1 MSKKILLIDGNS
13 MANRAFYATMGRM
26 MKTPTGISTN
36 AVYGFFQIMFKTIEE
51 ENPDKIIVAFD
62 ISSSEKRTKI
72 FSEYKAGRHKTPEDL
87 TMQFPIIKELLRMM
101 NIPIVQKDGI
111 EADDILGA
119 IAKKEGKK
127 GNKIII
133 LTGDRDY
140 FQLVDMNVNIRYP
153 KTIMGKTEYIIY
165 DNYKVNEEYGL
176 TPEKLIE
183 VKALMGDASDNIPG
197 VKGIGEKTALK
208 LIIQFENL
216 EKIYEYIENSDGK
229 EIAKATLN
237 KLIQDKEMAYIS
249 RDLGRID
256 IEYDYEKNLGINIDS
271 IKYTDWRTEE
281 AYSYFKK
288 ISFNKFLDKFKDV
301 EIKKAEDTNKI
312 EENENYSIED
322 ILKTDIK
329 SKKKEDAILSS
340 RNENKKEKEIL
351 EDKIK
356 KIREDIILDLEIYS
370 YNETKKEE
378 ILEKL
383 KQCIKNI
390 DKYENKIYVYNNSRE
405 KLGIKD
411 YDEKENSNED
421 IVDKYIKKYILKEDF
436 LENIIQEEYKNRV
449 TKELSENISIMFV
462 EDKEENKDNNK
473 GYIFTLNIDDNIL
486 RKIFEDDKI
495 EKISHGI
502 KEGIVEIL
510 EKGSDFKNLVF
521 DTKIASYILNSEI
534 RTIWIK
540 TNIFKRSR
548 RKL

>member
-51 ENPDKIIVAFD
+51 EKPDKIIVAFD

-72 FSEYKAGRHKTPEDL
+72 FSEYKAGRHKAPEDL
-87 TMQFPIIKELLRMM
+87 TMQFPIIKELLKTM

-140 FQLVDMNVNIRYP
+140 FQLVDINVNIRYP

-165 DNYKVNEEYGL
+165 DNYKINEEYGL
-176 TPEKLIE
+176 IPEKLIE
-183 VKALMGDASDNIPG
+183 VKSLMGDASDNIPG

-208 LIIQFENL
+208 LIIQFGSL

-237 KLIQDKEMAYIS
+237 KLIQDKEMAYVS

-256 IEYDYEKNLGINIDS
+256 IEYDYEKDLGINIDS
-271 IKYTDWRTEE
+271 IRYTDWRTEE
-281 AYSYFKK
+281 VYSYFKK

-301 EIKKAEDTNKI
+301 EIKKAENTNKI

-322 ILKTDIK
+322 ILNTDIN
-329 SKKKEDAILSS
+329 SKKKEEAIRNS
-340 RNENKKEKEIL
+340 RNDYKKEKESL
-351 EDKIK
+351 ENKVREIK
-356 KIREDIILDLEIYS
+356 EDIKLDLEIYS

-390 DKYENKIYVYNNSRE
+390 GKYGNRIYVYNNSKE
-405 KLGIKD
+405 KIGIKD
-411 YDEKENSNED
+411 YDNRENSNED

-449 TKELSENISIMFV
+449 TKEISENITIMFV
-462 EDKEENKDNNK
+462 DKNNSK
-473 GYIFTLNIDDNIL
+473 GYIYTLSIDDGII
-486 RKIFEDDKI
+486 KDIFENEKI
-495 EKISHGI
+495 EKVSHGI

-510 EKGSDFKNLVF
+510 EKENDFKNLIF

-540 TNIFKRSR
+540 TNIFKRNR
-548 RKL
+548 RRL

>member
-51 ENPDKIIVAFD
+51 EKPDKIIVAFD

-72 FSEYKAGRHKTPEDL
+72 FSEYKAGRHKAPEDL
-87 TMQFPIIKELLRMM
+87 TMQFPIIKELLKTM

-140 FQLVDMNVNIRYP
+140 FQLVDINVNIRYP

-165 DNYKVNEEYGL
+165 DNYKINEEYGL

-208 LIIQFENL
+208 LIIQFGSL
-216 EKIYEYIENSDGK
+216 EKIYEYIEKSDGK

-237 KLIQDKEMAYIS
+237 KLIQDKEMAYVS

-256 IEYDYEKNLGINIDS
+256 IEYDYEKDLGINIDS

-281 AYSYFKK
+281 AFSYLKK
-288 ISFNKFLDKFKDV
+288 LSFNKFLDKFKDV

-322 ILKTDIK
+322 ILNTDIN
-329 SKKKEDAILSS
+329 SKKKEEAIRNS
-340 RNENKKEKEIL
+340 RNDYKKEKESL
-351 EDKIK
+351 ENKVRKIK
-356 KIREDIILDLEIYS
+356 EDIKLDLEIYS

-390 DKYENKIYVYNNSRE
+390 DKYGNRIYVYNNSRE

-411 YDEKENSNED
+411 YDNRENSNED

-449 TKELSENISIMFV
+449 TKEISENITIMFV
-462 EDKEENKDNNK
+462 DKNDKK
-473 GYIFTLNIDDNIL
+473 GYIYTLNIDDKTIQDIL
-486 RKIFEDDKI
+486 KNEEI
-495 EKISHGI
+495 EKVSHGI

-510 EKGSDFKNLVF
+510 EKGNDFKNLIF

-540 TNIFKRSR
+540 TNIFKRNR
-548 RKL
+548 RRL

>member
-51 ENPDKIIVAFD
+51 EKPDKIIVAFD

-72 FSEYKAGRHKTPEDL
+72 FNEYKAGRHKAPEDL
-87 TMQFPIIKELLRMM
+87 TMQFPIIKELLKTM

-140 FQLVDMNVNIRYP
+140 FQLVDINVNIRYP

-165 DNYKVNEEYGL
+165 DNYKINEEYGL

-208 LIIQFENL
+208 LIIQFGSL

-237 KLIQDKEMAYIS
+237 KLIKDKEMAYVS

-256 IEYDYEKNLGINIDS
+256 IEYDYEKDLGINIDS

-281 AYSYFKK
+281 AFSYLKRL
-288 ISFNKFLDKFKDV
+288 SFNKFLDKFKDI

-322 ILKTDIK
+322 ILNTDIN
-329 SKKKEDAILSS
+329 SKKKEEAIRNS
-340 RNENKKEKEIL
+340 RNDYKKEKESL
-351 EDKIK
+351 ENKVREIK
-356 KIREDIILDLEIYS
+356 ENIKLNLEIYS

-383 KQCIKNI
+383 KQCIKDI
-390 DKYENKIYVYNNSRE
+390 DKYGNRIYVYNNSRE
-405 KLGIKD
+405 KIGIKD
-411 YDEKENSNED
+411 YDNRENINED

-449 TKELSENISIMFV
+449 TKEISENITIMFV
-462 EDKEENKDNNK
+462 DKNNKK
-473 GYIFTLNIDDNIL
+473 GYIYTLNIDD
-486 RKIFEDDKI
+486 KIIQDIFKNEKI
-495 EKISHGI
+495 EKVSHGI

-510 EKGSDFKNLVF
+510 EKGKDFKNLIF

-540 TNIFKRSR
+540 TNIFKRNR
-548 RKL
+548 RRL

>member
-13 MANRAFYATMGRM
+13 MANRAFYATMGKM

-51 ENPDKIIVAFD
+51 EKPDKIIVAFD

-165 DNYKVNEEYGL
+165 DNYKINEEYGL

-237 KLIQDKEMAYIS
+237 KLIQDKEMAYVS

-256 IEYDYEKNLGINIDS
+256 IEYDYEKDLGINIDS
-271 IKYTDWRTEE
+271 IRYTDWRTEE

-288 ISFNKFLDKFKDV
+288 ISFNKFLDKFKDI

-322 ILKTDIK
+322 ILKTDVK
-329 SKKKEDAILSS
+329 SKKKEEVIRNS
-340 RNENKKEKEIL
+340 RNDYKKEKELL
-351 EDKIK
+351 ENKVK
-356 KIREDIILDLEIYS
+356 KIREDIKLDLEIYS

-390 DKYENKIYVYNNSRE
+390 GKYGNRIYVYNNSRE
-405 KLGIKD
+405 KIGIKD
-411 YDEKENSNED
+411 YDNRENINED

-449 TKELSENISIMFV
+449 TKEISENITIMFV
-462 EDKEENKDNNK
+462 DKNDKK
-473 GYIFTLNIDDNIL
+473 GYIYTLNIDD
-486 RKIFEDDKI
+486 KIIQDIFKNEEI
-495 EKISHGI
+495 EKVSHGI

-510 EKGSDFKNLVF
+510 EKGKDFKNLIF

-540 TNIFKRSR
+540 TNIFKRNR
-548 RKL
+548 RRL

>member
-51 ENPDKIIVAFD
+51 EKPDKIIVAFD

-72 FSEYKAGRHKTPEDL
+72 FNEYKAGRHKAPEDL
-87 TMQFPIIKELLRMM
+87 TIQFPIIKELLKTM

-140 FQLVDMNVNIRYP
+140 FQLVDINVNIRYP

-165 DNYKVNEEYGL
+165 DNYKINEEYGL

-208 LIIQFENL
+208 LIIQFGSL

-229 EIAKATLN
+229 EITKATLN
-237 KLIQDKEMAYIS
+237 KIIQDKEMAYIS

-256 IEYDYEKNLGINIDS
+256 IEYDYEKDLGINIDS

-281 AYSYFKK
+281 AFSYLKK
-288 ISFNKFLDKFKDV
+288 LSFNKFLDKFKDI

-322 ILKTDIK
+322 ILNTDIN
-329 SKKKEDAILSS
+329 SKKKEEAIRNS
-340 RNENKKEKEIL
+340 RNDYKKEKELL
-351 EDKIK
+351 ENKVREIK
-356 KIREDIILDLEIYS
+356 EDIKLDLEIYS

-390 DKYENKIYVYNNSRE
+390 DKYGNRIYVYNNSRE

-411 YDEKENSNED
+411 YYEKENSNED

-540 TNIFKRSR
+540 TNIFKRSG

>member
-51 ENPDKIIVAFD
+51 EKPDKIIVAFD

-72 FSEYKAGRHKTPEDL
+72 FSEYKAGRHKAPEDL
-87 TMQFPIIKELLRMM
+87 TIQFPIIKELLKTM

-127 GNKIII
+127 GNKIVI

-140 FQLVDMNVNIRYP
+140 FQLVDINVNIRYP

-165 DNYKVNEEYGL
+165 DNYKINEEYGL

-208 LIIQFENL
+208 LIIQFGSL

-237 KLIQDKEMAYIS
+237 KLIKDKEMAYVS

-256 IEYDYEKNLGINIDS
+256 IEYDYEKDLGINIDS

-281 AYSYFKK
+281 AFSYLKRL
-288 ISFNKFLDKFKDV
+288 SFNKFLDKFKDI

-322 ILKTDIK
+322 ILNTDIN
-329 SKKKEDAILSS
+329 SKKKEEDIRNS
-340 RNENKKEKEIL
+340 RNDYKKEKESL
-351 EDKIK
+351 ENKVREIK
-356 KIREDIILDLEIYS
+356 EDIRLDLEIYW

-383 KQCIKNI
+383 KQCIKDV
-390 DKYENKIYVYNNSRE
+390 DKYGNRIYVYNNSRE
-405 KLGIKD
+405 KIGIKD
-411 YDEKENSNED
+411 YDNRENINED

-449 TKELSENISIMFV
+449 TKEISENITIMFV
-462 EDKEENKDNNK
+462 DKNNKK
-473 GYIFTLNIDDNIL
+473 GYIYTLNIDD
-486 RKIFEDDKI
+486 KIIQDIFKNEKI
-495 EKISHGI
+495 EKVSHGI

-510 EKGSDFKNLVF
+510 EKGKDFKNLIF

-540 TNIFKRSR
+540 TNIFKRNWR
-548 RKL
+548 RL

>member
-51 ENPDKIIVAFD
+51 EKPDKIIVAFD

-72 FSEYKAGRHKTPEDL
+72 FNEYKAGRHKTPEDL
-87 TMQFPIIKELLRMM
+87 TIQFPIIKELLKTM

-140 FQLVDMNVNIRYP
+140 FQLVDINVNIRYP

-165 DNYKVNEEYGL
+165 DNYKINEEYGL

-208 LIIQFENL
+208 LIIQFGSL
-216 EKIYEYIENSDGK
+216 EKIYEYIEKSDGK

-237 KLIQDKEMAYIS
+237 KLIKDKEMAYVS

-256 IEYDYEKNLGINIDS
+256 IEYDYEKDLGINIDS

-281 AYSYFKK
+281 AFSYLKK
-288 ISFNKFLDKFKDV
+288 LSFNKFLDKFKDV
-301 EIKKAEDTNKI
+301 EIKKAEDTNEI

-322 ILKTDIK
+322 ILNTDIN
-329 SKKKEDAILSS
+329 SKKKEEAIRNS
-340 RNENKKEKEIL
+340 RNDYKKEKESL
-351 EDKIK
+351 ENKVREIK
-356 KIREDIILDLEIYS
+356 ENIKLNLEIYS

-383 KQCIKNI
+383 KQCIKDI
-390 DKYENKIYVYNNSRE
+390 DKYGNRIYVYNNSRE
-405 KLGIKD
+405 KIGIKD
-411 YDEKENSNED
+411 YDNRESINED

-449 TKELSENISIMFV
+449 TKEISENITIMFV
-462 EDKEENKDNNK
+462 DKNNKK
-473 GYIFTLNIDDNIL
+473 GYIYTLNIDD
-486 RKIFEDDKI
+486 KIIQDIFKNEEV
-495 EKISHGI
+495 EKVSHGI

-510 EKGSDFKNLVF
+510 EKGKDFKNLRF

-540 TNIFKRSR
+540 TNIFKRNR
-548 RKL
+548 RRL

>member
-51 ENPDKIIVAFD
+51 EKPDKIIVAFD

-72 FSEYKAGRHKTPEDL
+72 FNEYKAGRHKAPEDL
-87 TMQFPIIKELLRMM
+87 TIQFPIIKELLKTM

-140 FQLVDMNVNIRYP
+140 FQLVDINVNIRYP

-165 DNYKVNEEYGL
+165 DNYKINEEYGL

-208 LIIQFENL
+208 LIIQFGSL
-216 EKIYEYIENSDGK
+216 EKIYKYIENSDGK

-237 KLIQDKEMAYIS
+237 KLIQDKEMAYVS

-256 IEYDYEKNLGINIDS
+256 IEYDYEKDLGINIDS

-281 AYSYFKK
+281 AFSYLKK
-288 ISFNKFLDKFKDV
+288 LSFNKFLDKFKDI
-301 EIKKAEDTNKI
+301 EIKKAEDINKI

-322 ILKTDIK
+322 ILNTDIN
-329 SKKKEDAILSS
+329 SKKKEEAIRNS
-340 RNENKKEKEIL
+340 RNDYKKEKELL
-351 EDKIK
+351 ENKVREIK
-356 KIREDIILDLEIYS
+356 ENIKLNLEIYS

-383 KQCIKNI
+383 KQCIKDV
-390 DKYENKIYVYNNSRE
+390 DKYGNRIYVYNNSKE
-405 KLGIKD
+405 KIGIKD
-411 YDEKENSNED
+411 YDNRENINED

-449 TKELSENISIMFV
+449 TKEISENITIMFV
-462 EDKEENKDNNK
+462 DKNNSK
-473 GYIFTLNIDDNIL
+473 GYIYTLSIDDRII
-486 RKIFEDDKI
+486 KDIFENEKI

-502 KEGIVEIL
+502 KEGIVESL
-510 EKGSDFKNLVF
+510 EKGNDFKNLIF

-540 TNIFKRSR
+540 TNIFKRNR
-548 RKL
+548 RRL

>member
-51 ENPDKIIVAFD
+51 EKPDKIIVAFD

-72 FSEYKAGRHKTPEDL
+72 FSEYKAGRHKAPEDL
-87 TMQFPIIKELLRMM
+87 TMQFPIIKELLKTM

-140 FQLVDMNVNIRYP
+140 FQLVDINVNIRYP

-165 DNYKVNEEYGL
+165 DNYKINEEYGL

-208 LIIQFENL
+208 LIIQFGSL

-237 KLIQDKEMAYIS
+237 KLIQDKEMAYVS

-256 IEYDYEKNLGINIDS
+256 IEYDYEKDLGINIDS
-271 IKYTDWRTEE
+271 IRYTDWRTEE

-301 EIKKAEDTNKI
+301 EIKKAENTNKI

-322 ILKTDIK
+322 ILNTDIN
-329 SKKKEDAILSS
+329 SKKKEDAIRNS
-340 RNENKKEKEIL
+340 RNDYKKEKQIL

-356 KIREDIILDLEIYS
+356 KIREDITLDLEIYS
-370 YNETKKEE
+370 YNDTKKEE

-390 DKYENKIYVYNNSRE
+390 EKYGNRIYVYNNSRE

-436 LENIIQEEYKNRV
+436 LENIIQEEYKNRI
-449 TKELSENISIMFV
+449 TKEISENITIMFV
-462 EDKEENKDNNK
+462 DKNNSK
-473 GYIFTLNIDDNIL
+473 GYIYTLSIDDGII
-486 RKIFEDDKI
+486 KDIFENEKI
-495 EKISHGI
+495 EKVSHGI

-510 EKGSDFKNLVF
+510 EKGKDFKNLIF

-540 TNIFKRSR
+540 TNIFKRNR
-548 RKL
+548 RRL

>member
-51 ENPDKIIVAFD
+51 EKPDKIIVAFD

-140 FQLVDMNVNIRYP
+140 FQLVDINVNIRYP

-165 DNYKVNEEYGL
+165 DNYKINEEYGL

-237 KLIQDKEMAYIS
+237 KLIQDKEMAYVS

-256 IEYDYEKNLGINIDS
+256 IEYDYEKDLGINIDS

-281 AYSYFKK
+281 AFSYLKK
-288 ISFNKFLDKFKDV
+288 LSFNKFLDKFKDI

-322 ILKTDIK
+322 ILNTDIN
-329 SKKKEDAILSS
+329 SKKKEEAIRNS
-340 RNENKKEKEIL
+340 RNDYKKEKESL
-351 EDKIK
+351 ENKVREIK
-356 KIREDIILDLEIYS
+356 ENIKLDLEIYS

-383 KQCIKNI
+383 QKCIKNI
-390 DKYENKIYVYNNSRE
+390 DKYGNRIYVYNNSRE

-411 YDEKENSNED
+411 YDNRENSNED

-449 TKELSENISIMFV
+449 TKEISENITIMFV
-462 EDKEENKDNNK
+462 DKNNKK
-473 GYIFTLNIDDNIL
+473 GYIYTLSIDDRII
-486 RKIFEDDKI
+486 KDIFENEEI
-495 EKISHGI
+495 EKVSHGI
-502 KEGIVEIL
+502 KEGIVESL
-510 EKGSDFKNLVF
+510 EKGNDFKNLIF

-540 TNIFKRSR
+540 TNIFERNR
-548 RKL
+548 RRL

>member
-51 ENPDKIIVAFD
+51 EKPDKIIVAFD

-72 FSEYKAGRHKTPEDL
+72 FSEYKAGRHKAPEDL
-87 TMQFPIIKELLRMM
+87 TMQFPIIKELLKTM

-127 GNKIII
+127 GNKIVI

-140 FQLVDMNVNIRYP
+140 FQLVDININIRYP

-165 DNYKVNEEYGL
+165 DNYKINEEYGL

-208 LIIQFENL
+208 LIIQFGSL

-237 KLIQDKEMAYIS
+237 KLIQDKEMAYVS

-256 IEYDYEKNLGINIDS
+256 IEYDYEKDLGINIDS

-281 AYSYFKK
+281 AFSYLKK
-288 ISFNKFLDKFKDV
+288 LSFNKFLDKFKDI

-322 ILKTDIK
+322 ILNTDIN
-329 SKKKEDAILSS
+329 SKKKEEAIRNS
-340 RNENKKEKEIL
+340 RNDYKKEKESL
-351 EDKIK
+351 ENKVREIK
-356 KIREDIILDLEIYS
+356 ENIKLNLEIYS

-383 KQCIKNI
+383 KQCIKDV
-390 DKYENKIYVYNNSRE
+390 DKYGNRIYVYNNSRE
-405 KLGIKD
+405 KIGIKD
-411 YDEKENSNED
+411 YDNRENINED

-449 TKELSENISIMFV
+449 TKEISENITIMFV
-462 EDKEENKDNNK
+462 DKNNKK
-473 GYIFTLNIDDNIL
+473 GYIYTLNIDD
-486 RKIFEDDKI
+486 KIIQDIFKNEKI
-495 EKISHGI
+495 EKVSHGI

-510 EKGSDFKNLVF
+510 EKGKDFKNLIF

-540 TNIFKRSR
+540 TNIFKRNR
-548 RKL
+548 RRL

>member
-51 ENPDKIIVAFD
+51 EKPDKIIVAFD

-72 FSEYKAGRHKTPEDL
+72 FSEYKAGRHKAPEDL
-87 TMQFPIIKELLRMM
+87 TMQFPIIKELLKTM

-127 GNKIII
+127 VNKIVI

-140 FQLVDMNVNIRYP
+140 FQLVDINVNIRYP
-153 KTIMGKTEYIIY
+153 KAIMGKTEYIIY
-165 DNYKVNEEYGL
+165 DNYKINEEYGL

-208 LIIQFENL
+208 LIIQFGSL
-216 EKIYEYIENSDGK
+216 EKIYKYIENSDGK

-237 KLIQDKEMAYIS
+237 KLIKDKEMAYVS
-249 RDLGRID
+249 KDLGRID
-256 IEYDYEKNLGINIDS
+256 IEYDYEKDLGINIDS

-281 AYSYFKK
+281 AFSYLKK
-288 ISFNKFLDKFKDV
+288 LSFNKFLDKFKDI

-322 ILKTDIK
+322 ILNTDIN
-329 SKKKEDAILSS
+329 SKKKEEAIRKS
-340 RNENKKEKEIL
+340 RNDYKKEKESL
-351 EDKIK
+351 ENKVRKIK
-356 KIREDIILDLEIYS
+356 EDIKLDLEIYS

-390 DKYENKIYVYNNSRE
+390 DKYGNRIYVYNNSRE

-449 TKELSENISIMFV
+449 TKEISENITIMFV
-462 EDKEENKDNNK
+462 DKNDKK
-473 GYIFTLNIDDNIL
+473 GYIYTLNIDD
-486 RKIFEDDKI
+486 KIIQDIFKNEEI
-495 EKISHGI
+495 EKVSHGI

-510 EKGSDFKNLVF
+510 EKGKDFKNLIF

-540 TNIFKRSR
+540 TNIFKRNR
-548 RKL
+548 RRL

>member
-51 ENPDKIIVAFD
+51 EKPDKIIVAFD

-72 FSEYKAGRHKTPEDL
+72 FNEYKAGRHKAPEDL
-87 TMQFPIIKELLRMM
+87 TIQFPIIKELLKTM

-140 FQLVDMNVNIRYP
+140 FQLVDINVNIRYP

-165 DNYKVNEEYGL
+165 DNYKINEEYGL

-208 LIIQFENL
+208 LIIQFGSL
-216 EKIYEYIENSDGK
+216 EKIYKYIENSDGK

-237 KLIQDKEMAYIS
+237 KLIQDKEMAYVS

-256 IEYDYEKNLGINIDS
+256 IEYDYEKDLGINIDS

-281 AYSYFKK
+281 AFSYLKK
-288 ISFNKFLDKFKDV
+288 LSFNKFLDKFKDI

-322 ILKTDIK
+322 ILNTDIN
-329 SKKKEDAILSS
+329 SKKKEEAI
-340 RNENKKEKEIL
+340 RNSKNDYKKEKESL
-351 EDKIK
+351 ENKVREIK
-356 KIREDIILDLEIYS
+356 ENIKLDLEIYS

-383 KQCIKNI
+383 KQCIKDI
-390 DKYENKIYVYNNSRE
+390 DKYGNRIYVYNNSRE
-405 KLGIKD
+405 KIGIKD
-411 YDEKENSNED
+411 YDNRENINED

-449 TKELSENISIMFV
+449 TKEISENITIMFV
-462 EDKEENKDNNK
+462 DKNNKK
-473 GYIFTLNIDDNIL
+473 GYIYTLNIDD
-486 RKIFEDDKI
+486 KIIQDIFKNEEV
-495 EKISHGI
+495 EKVSHGI

-510 EKGSDFKNLVF
+510 EKGKDFKNLRF

-540 TNIFKRSR
+540 TNIFKRNR
-548 RKL
+548 RRL

>member
-51 ENPDKIIVAFD
+51 EKPDKIIVAFD

-72 FSEYKAGRHKTPEDL
+72 FNEYKAGRHKTPEDL
-87 TMQFPIIKELLRMM
+87 TIQFPIIKELLKTM

-140 FQLVDMNVNIRYP
+140 FQLVDINVNIRYP

-165 DNYKVNEEYGL
+165 DNYKINEEYGL

-208 LIIQFENL
+208 LIIQFGSL
-216 EKIYEYIENSDGK
+216 EKIYKYIENSNGK
-229 EIAKATLN
+229 EIAKAILN
-237 KLIQDKEMAYIS
+237 KLIKDKEMAYVS
-249 RDLGRID
+249 KDLGRID
-256 IEYDYEKNLGINIDS
+256 IEYDYEKDLGINIDS

-281 AYSYFKK
+281 AFLYLKK
-288 ISFNKFLDKFKDV
+288 LSFNKFLDKFKDI

-322 ILKTDIK
+322 ILNTDIN
-329 SKKKEDAILSS
+329 SKKKEEDIRNS
-340 RNENKKEKEIL
+340 RNDYKKESLENKVREI
-351 EDKIK
+351 K
-356 KIREDIILDLEIYS
+356 EDIRLDLEIYS

-383 KQCIKNI
+383 KQCIKDV
-390 DKYENKIYVYNNSRE
+390 DKYGNRIYVYNNSRE
-405 KLGIKD
+405 KIGIKD
-411 YDEKENSNED
+411 YDNRENINED

-449 TKELSENISIMFV
+449 TKEISENITIMFV
-462 EDKEENKDNNK
+462 DKNNKK
-473 GYIFTLNIDDNIL
+473 GYIYTLNIDD
-486 RKIFEDDKI
+486 KIIQDIFKNEKI
-495 EKISHGI
+495 EKVSHGI

-510 EKGSDFKNLVF
+510 EKGKDFKNLIF

-540 TNIFKRSR
+540 TNIFKRNR
-548 RKL
+548 RRL

>member
-51 ENPDKIIVAFD
+51 EKPDKIIVAFD

-72 FSEYKAGRHKTPEDL
+72 FSEYKAGRHKAPEDL
-87 TMQFPIIKELLRMM
+87 TIQFPIIKELLKTM

-140 FQLVDMNVNIRYP
+140 FQLVDINVNIRYP

-165 DNYKVNEEYGL
+165 DNYKINEEYGL

-208 LIIQFENL
+208 LIIQFGSL
-216 EKIYEYIENSDGK
+216 EKIYEYIEKSDGK

-237 KLIQDKEMAYIS
+237 KLMQDKEMAYVS

-256 IEYDYEKNLGINIDS
+256 IEYDYEKDLGINIDS

-281 AYSYFKK
+281 AFSYLKK
-288 ISFNKFLDKFKDV
+288 LSFNKFLDKFKDI

-322 ILKTDIK
+322 ILNTDIN
-329 SKKKEDAILSS
+329 SKKKEEAIRNS
-340 RNENKKEKEIL
+340 RNDYKKEKKSLENKVREI
-351 EDKIK
+351 K
-356 KIREDIILDLEIYS
+356 EDIKLDLEIYS

-390 DKYENKIYVYNNSRE
+390 DKYGNRIYVYNNSRE

-411 YDEKENSNED
+411 YDNRENINED

-449 TKELSENISIMFV
+449 TKEISENITIMFV
-462 EDKEENKDNNK
+462 DKNDKK
-473 GYIFTLNIDDNIL
+473 GYIYTLGIDDKTIQDIL
-486 RKIFEDDKI
+486 KNEEI
-495 EKISHGI
+495 EKVSHGI

-510 EKGSDFKNLVF
+510 EKGNDFKNLIF

-540 TNIFKRSR
+540 TNIFKRNR
-548 RKL
+548 RRL

>member
-208 LIIQFENL
+208 LIIQFGSL
-216 EKIYEYIENSDGK
+216 EKIYKYIENSDGK

-237 KLIQDKEMAYIS
+237 KLIKDKEMAYVS
-249 RDLGRID
+249 KDLGRID
-256 IEYDYEKNLGINIDS
+256 IEYDYEKDLGINIDS
-271 IKYTDWRTEE
+271 IRYTDWRTEE

-288 ISFNKFLDKFKDV
+288 ISFNKFLDKFKDI

-322 ILKTDIK
+322 ILKTDVK

-340 RNENKKEKEIL
+340 RNENKKEKESL
-351 EDKIK
+351 ENKVREIK
-356 KIREDIILDLEIYS
+356 EDIKLDLEIYS

-411 YDEKENSNED
+411 YYEKENSNED
-421 IVDKYIKKYILKEDF
+421 IVDKYIKKNILKEDF

-449 TKELSENISIMFV
+449 TKEISENITIMFV
-462 EDKEENKDNNK
+462 DKNNSK
-473 GYIFTLNIDDNIL
+473 GYIYTLGIDDNIIQD
-486 RKIFEDDKI
+486 IFENEKI
-495 EKISHGI
+495 EKVSHGI
-502 KEGIVEIL
+502 KEGIVESL
-510 EKGSDFKNLVF
+510 EKGNDFKTLIF

-540 TNIFKRSR
+540 TNIFKRNR
-548 RKL
+548 RRLY

>member
-51 ENPDKIIVAFD
+51 EKPDKIIVAFD

-72 FSEYKAGRHKTPEDL
+72 FNEYKAGRHKAPEDL
-87 TMQFPIIKELLRMM
+87 TIQFPIIKELLKTM

-140 FQLVDMNVNIRYP
+140 FQLVDINVNIRYP

-165 DNYKVNEEYGL
+165 DNYKINEEYGL

-208 LIIQFENL
+208 LIIQFGSL

-237 KLIQDKEMAYIS
+237 KLIQDKEMAYVS

-256 IEYDYEKNLGINIDS
+256 IEYDYEKDLGINIDS

-281 AYSYFKK
+281 AFSYLKK
-288 ISFNKFLDKFKDV
+288 LSFNKFLDKFKDI

-322 ILKTDIK
+322 ILNTDIN
-329 SKKKEDAILSS
+329 SKKKAEDIRNS
-340 RNENKKEKEIL
+340 RNDYKKEKESL
-351 EDKIK
+351 ENKVREIK
-356 KIREDIILDLEIYS
+356 ENIKLDLEIYS

-378 ILEKL
+378 ILGKL
-383 KQCIKNI
+383 KQCIKDV
-390 DKYENKIYVYNNSRE
+390 DKYGNRIYVYNNSRE
-405 KLGIKD
+405 KIGIKD
-411 YDEKENSNED
+411 YDNRENINED

-449 TKELSENISIMFV
+449 TKEISENITIMFV
-462 EDKEENKDNNK
+462 DKNNKK
-473 GYIFTLNIDDNIL
+473 GYIYTLNIDDNIIQD
-486 RKIFEDDKI
+486 IFKNEEV
-495 EKISHGI
+495 EKVSHGI

-510 EKGSDFKNLVF
+510 EKGKDFKNLIF

-540 TNIFKRSR
+540 TNIFKRNR
-548 RKL
+548 RRL

>member
-51 ENPDKIIVAFD
+51 EKPDKIIVAFD

-72 FSEYKAGRHKTPEDL
+72 FSEYKAGRHKAPEDL
-87 TMQFPIIKELLRMM
+87 TMQFPIIKELLKTM

-140 FQLVDMNVNIRYP
+140 FQLVDINVNIRYP

-165 DNYKVNEEYGL
+165 DNYKINEEYGL
-176 TPEKLIE
+176 IPEKLIE

-208 LIIQFENL
+208 LIIQFGSL
-216 EKIYEYIENSDGK
+216 EKIYKYIENSDGK

-237 KLIQDKEMAYIS
+237 KLIQDKEMAYVS
-249 RDLGRID
+249 KDLGRID
-256 IEYDYEKNLGINIDS
+256 IEYDYEKDLGINIDS

-281 AYSYFKK
+281 AFSYLKK
-288 ISFNKFLDKFKDV
+288 LSFNKFLDKFKDI

-322 ILKTDIK
+322 ILNTDIN
-329 SKKKEDAILSS
+329 SKKKEEVIRNS
-340 RNENKKEKEIL
+340 RNDYKKEKELL
-351 EDKIK
+351 ENKVK
-356 KIREDIILDLEIYS
+356 KIREDIKLDLEIYS

-390 DKYENKIYVYNNSRE
+390 GKYGNRIYVYNNSRE
-405 KLGIKD
+405 KIGIKD
-411 YDEKENSNED
+411 YDNRENINED

-449 TKELSENISIMFV
+449 TKEISENITIMFV
-462 EDKEENKDNNK
+462 DKNDKK
-473 GYIFTLNIDDNIL
+473 GYIYTLNIDD
-486 RKIFEDDKI
+486 KIIQDIFKNEEI
-495 EKISHGI
+495 EKVSHGI

-510 EKGSDFKNLVF
+510 EKGKDFKNLIF

-540 TNIFKRSR
+540 TNIFKRNR
-548 RKL
+548 RRL

>member
-51 ENPDKIIVAFD
+51 EKPDKIIVAFD

-72 FSEYKAGRHKTPEDL
+72 FSEYKAGRHKAPEDL
-87 TMQFPIIKELLRMM
+87 TIQFPIIKELLKTM

-127 GNKIII
+127 GNKIVI

-140 FQLVDMNVNIRYP
+140 FQLVDINVNIRYP

-165 DNYKVNEEYGL
+165 DNYKINEEYGL

-208 LIIQFENL
+208 LIIQFGSL

-237 KLIQDKEMAYIS
+237 KLIKDKEMAYVS

-256 IEYDYEKNLGINIDS
+256 IEYDYEKDLGINIDS
-271 IKYTDWRTEE
+271 IKYSDWRTEE
-281 AYSYFKK
+281 AFSYLKK
-288 ISFNKFLDKFKDV
+288 LSFNKFLDKFKDI

-322 ILKTDIK
+322 ILNTYIN
-329 SKKKEDAILSS
+329 SKKKEEAIRKS
-340 RNENKKEKEIL
+340 RNDYKKEKESL
-351 EDKIK
+351 EN
-356 KIREDIILDLEIYS
+356 KIREIKEDVKLDLEIYS

-383 KQCIKNI
+383 QKCIKNI
-390 DKYENKIYVYNNSRE
+390 DKYGNRIYVYNNSRE
-405 KLGIKD
+405 KIGIKD
-411 YDEKENSNED
+411 YDNRENSNED

-449 TKELSENISIMFV
+449 TKEISENITIMFV
-462 EDKEENKDNNK
+462 DKNDKK
-473 GYIFTLNIDDNIL
+473 GYIYTLNIDD
-486 RKIFEDDKI
+486 KIIQDIFKNEKI
-495 EKISHGI
+495 EKVSHGI

-510 EKGSDFKNLVF
+510 EKENDFKNLIF

-540 TNIFKRSR
+540 TNIFKRNR
-548 RKL
+548 RRL

>member
-51 ENPDKIIVAFD
+51 EKPDKIIVAFD

-72 FSEYKAGRHKTPEDL
+72 FNEYKAGRHKAPEDL
-87 TMQFPIIKELLRMM
+87 TIQFPIIKELLKTM
-101 NIPIVQKDGI
+101 NITIVQKDGI

-140 FQLVDMNVNIRYP
+140 FQLVDINVNIRYP

-165 DNYKVNEEYGL
+165 DNYKINEEYGL

-208 LIIQFENL
+208 LIIQFGSL

-229 EIAKATLN
+229 EITKATLN

-256 IEYDYEKNLGINIDS
+256 IEYDYEKDLGINIDS

-281 AYSYFKK
+281 AFSYLKK
-288 ISFNKFLDKFKDV
+288 LSFNKFLDKFKDI

-322 ILKTDIK
+322 ILNTDIN
-329 SKKKEDAILSS
+329 SKKKEEAIRNS
-340 RNENKKEKEIL
+340 RNDYKKEKELL
-351 EDKIK
+351 ENKVREIK
-356 KIREDIILDLEIYS
+356 EDIKLDLEIYS

-390 DKYENKIYVYNNSRE
+390 DKYGNRIYVYNNSRE

-411 YDEKENSNED
+411 YYEKENSNED

-449 TKELSENISIMFV
+449 TKEISENITIMFV
-462 EDKEENKDNNK
+462 DKNNKK
-473 GYIFTLNIDDNIL
+473 GYIYTLNIDD
-486 RKIFEDDKI
+486 KIIQDIFKNEKI
-495 EKISHGI
+495 EKVSHGI

-510 EKGSDFKNLVF
+510 EKGKDFKNLIF

-540 TNIFKRSR
+540 TNIFKRNR
-548 RKL
+548 RRL

>member
-51 ENPDKIIVAFD
+51 EKPDKIIVAFD

-72 FSEYKAGRHKTPEDL
+72 FNEYKAGRHMAPEDL
-87 TMQFPIIKELLRMM
+87 TIQFPIIKELLRMM

-140 FQLVDMNVNIRYP
+140 FQLVDININIRYP

-165 DNYKVNEEYGL
+165 DNYKINEEYGL

-208 LIIQFENL
+208 LIIQFGSL

-237 KLIQDKEMAYIS
+237 KLIQDKEMAYVS

-256 IEYDYEKNLGINIDS
+256 IEYDYEKDLGINIDS

-281 AYSYFKK
+281 AFSYLKK
-288 ISFNKFLDKFKDV
+288 LSFNKFLDKFKDI

-322 ILKTDIK
+322 ILNTDIN
-329 SKKKEDAILSS
+329 SKKKEEAIRNS
-340 RNENKKEKEIL
+340 RNDYKKEKESL
-351 EDKIK
+351 ENKVREIK
-356 KIREDIILDLEIYS
+356 ENIKLNLEIYS

-383 KQCIKNI
+383 KQCIKDV
-390 DKYENKIYVYNNSRE
+390 DKYGNRIYVYNNSRE
-405 KLGIKD
+405 KIGIKD
-411 YDEKENSNED
+411 YDNRENINED

-449 TKELSENISIMFV
+449 TKEISENITIMFV
-462 EDKEENKDNNK
+462 DKNNKK
-473 GYIFTLNIDDNIL
+473 GYIYTLNIDD
-486 RKIFEDDKI
+486 KIIQDIFKNEKI
-495 EKISHGI
+495 EKVSHGI

-510 EKGSDFKNLVF
+510 EKGNDFKKLIF

-540 TNIFKRSR
+540 TNIFKRNR
-548 RKL
+548 RRL

>member
-165 DNYKVNEEYGL
+165 DNYKINEEYGL
-176 TPEKLIE
+176 TPAKLIE

-249 RDLGRID
+249 RNLGRID
-256 IEYDYEKNLGINIDS
+256 IEYDYEKDLGINIDS
-271 IKYTDWRTEE
+271 IRYTDWRTEE

-288 ISFNKFLDKFKDV
+288 ISFNKFLDKFKDI

-312 EENENYSIED
+312 EKNENYSIED
-322 ILKTDIK
+322 ILKTDVK

-356 KIREDIILDLEIYS
+356 KIREDITLDLEIYS

-390 DKYENKIYVYNNSRE
+390 DKYENRIYVYNNSRE

-449 TKELSENISIMFV
+449 TKEISENITIMFV
-462 EDKEENKDNNK
+462 DKNNSK
-473 GYIFTLNIDDNIL
+473 GYIYTLG
-486 RKIFEDDKI
+486 FDDKI
-495 EKISHGI
+495 IQDIFENEKIEKVSHGI
-502 KEGIVEIL
+502 KEGIVESL
-510 EKGSDFKNLVF
+510 EKGNDFKTLIF

-540 TNIFKRSR
+540 TNIFKRNR
-548 RKL
+548 RRLY

>member
-51 ENPDKIIVAFD
+51 EKPDKIIVAFD

-72 FSEYKAGRHKTPEDL
+72 FSEYKAGRHKAPEDL
-87 TMQFPIIKELLRMM
+87 TMQFPIIKELLKTM

-140 FQLVDMNVNIRYP
+140 FQLVDINVNIRYP

-165 DNYKVNEEYGL
+165 DNYKINEEYGL

-208 LIIQFENL
+208 LIIQFGSL
-216 EKIYEYIENSDGK
+216 EKIYKYIENSDGK

-237 KLIQDKEMAYIS
+237 KLIKDKEMAYVS
-249 RDLGRID
+249 KDLGRID
-256 IEYDYEKNLGINIDS
+256 IEYDYEKDLGINIDS

-281 AYSYFKK
+281 AFSYLKK
-288 ISFNKFLDKFKDV
+288 LSFNKFLDKFKDI

-322 ILKTDIK
+322 ILNTDIN
-329 SKKKEDAILSS
+329 SKKKEEAIRKS
-340 RNENKKEKEIL
+340 RNDYKKEKESL
-351 EDKIK
+351 ENKVRKIK
-356 KIREDIILDLEIYS
+356 EDIKLDLEIYS

-390 DKYENKIYVYNNSRE
+390 DKYGNRIYVYNNSRE

-449 TKELSENISIMFV
+449 TKEISENITIMFV
-462 EDKEENKDNNK
+462 DKNNKK
-473 GYIFTLNIDDNIL
+473 GYIYTLNIDD
-486 RKIFEDDKI
+486 KIIQDIFKNEEI
-495 EKISHGI
+495 EKVSHGI

-510 EKGSDFKNLVF
+510 EKGKDFKNLIF

-540 TNIFKRSR
+540 TNIFKRNR
-548 RKL
+548 RRL

>member
-51 ENPDKIIVAFD
+51 EKPDKIIVAFD

-72 FSEYKAGRHKTPEDL
+72 FNEYKAGRHKAPEDL
-87 TMQFPIIKELLRMM
+87 TIQFPIIKELLKTM

-140 FQLVDMNVNIRYP
+140 FQLVDINVNIRYP

-165 DNYKVNEEYGL
+165 DNYKINEEYGL

-208 LIIQFENL
+208 LIIQFGSL
-216 EKIYEYIENSDGK
+216 EKIYKYIENSDGK

-237 KLIQDKEMAYIS
+237 KLIKDKEMAYVS
-249 RDLGRID
+249 KDLGRID
-256 IEYDYEKNLGINIDS
+256 IEYDYEKDLGINIDS

-281 AYSYFKK
+281 AFSYLKK
-288 ISFNKFLDKFKDV
+288 LSFNKFLDKFKDI

-322 ILKTDIK
+322 ILNTDIN
-329 SKKKEDAILSS
+329 SKKKEEAIRNS
-340 RNENKKEKEIL
+340 RNDYKKEKESL
-351 EDKIK
+351 ENKVREIK
-356 KIREDIILDLEIYS
+356 ENIKLDLEIYS

-383 KQCIKNI
+383 KQCIKDI
-390 DKYENKIYVYNNSRE
+390 DKYGNRIYVYNNSRE
-405 KLGIKD
+405 KIGIKD
-411 YDEKENSNED
+411 YDNRENINED

-449 TKELSENISIMFV
+449 TKEISENIIIMFV
-462 EDKEENKDNNK
+462 DKNNKK
-473 GYIFTLNIDDNIL
+473 GYIYTLKIDDNIIQD
-486 RKIFEDDKI
+486 IFKNEKI

-502 KEGIVEIL
+502 KEGIVESL
-510 EKGSDFKNLVF
+510 EKGNDFKNLIF

-540 TNIFKRSR
+540 TNIFKRNR
-548 RKL
+548 RRL

>member
-51 ENPDKIIVAFD
+51 EKPDKIIVAFD

-72 FSEYKAGRHKTPEDL
+72 FNEYKAGRHKAPEDL
-87 TMQFPIIKELLRMM
+87 TIQFPIIKELLKTM

-140 FQLVDMNVNIRYP
+140 FQLVDINVNIRYP

-165 DNYKVNEEYGL
+165 DNYKINEEYGL

-208 LIIQFENL
+208 LIIQFGSL
-216 EKIYEYIENSDGK
+216 EKIYKYIENSDGK
-229 EIAKATLN
+229 EIAKAILN
-237 KLIQDKEMAYIS
+237 KLIKDKEMAYVS
-249 RDLGRID
+249 KDLGRID
-256 IEYDYEKNLGINIDS
+256 IEYDYEKDLGINIDS

-281 AYSYFKK
+281 AFSYLKK
-288 ISFNKFLDKFKDV
+288 LSFNKFLDKFKDI
-301 EIKKAEDTNKI
+301 EIKKAEDINKI

-322 ILKTDIK
+322 ILNTDIN
-329 SKKKEDAILSS
+329 SKKKEEAIRNS
-340 RNENKKEKEIL
+340 RNDYKKEKESL
-351 EDKIK
+351 ENKVREIK
-356 KIREDIILDLEIYS
+356 ENIKLNLEIYS

-390 DKYENKIYVYNNSRE
+390 DKYGNRIYVYNNSRE

-411 YDEKENSNED
+411 HDNRENSNED

-449 TKELSENISIMFV
+449 TKEISENITIMFV
-462 EDKEENKDNNK
+462 DKNNKK
-473 GYIFTLNIDDNIL
+473 GYIYTLGIDDRIIQD
-486 RKIFEDDKI
+486 IFKNEKI
-495 EKISHGI
+495 EKVSHGI
-502 KEGIVEIL
+502 KEGSVEIL
-510 EKGSDFKNLVF
+510 EKGNDFKNLIF

-540 TNIFKRSR
+540 TNIFKRNR
-548 RKL
+548 RRL

>member
-51 ENPDKIIVAFD
+51 EKPDKIIVAFD

-72 FSEYKAGRHKTPEDL
+72 FNEYKAGRHKAPEDL
-87 TMQFPIIKELLRMM
+87 TIQFPIIKELLKTM

-140 FQLVDMNVNIRYP
+140 FQLVDINLNIRYP

-165 DNYKVNEEYGL
+165 DNYKINEEYGL

-208 LIIQFENL
+208 LIIQFGSL

-237 KLIQDKEMAYIS
+237 KLIQDKEMAYVS

-256 IEYDYEKNLGINIDS
+256 IEYDYEKDLGINIDS
-271 IKYTDWRTEE
+271 IKYIDWRTEE
-281 AYSYFKK
+281 AFSYLKK
-288 ISFNKFLDKFKDV
+288 LSFNKFLDKFKDI

-322 ILKTDIK
+322 ILNTDIN
-329 SKKKEDAILSS
+329 SKKKEEAIRNS
-340 RNENKKEKEIL
+340 RNDYKKEKKSLENKVREI
-351 EDKIK
+351 K
-356 KIREDIILDLEIYS
+356 EDIKLDLEIYS

-383 KQCIKNI
+383 KQCIKDV
-390 DKYENKIYVYNNSRE
+390 DKYGNRIYVYNNSRE
-405 KLGIKD
+405 KIGIKD
-411 YDEKENSNED
+411 YDNRENINED

-449 TKELSENISIMFV
+449 TKEISENITIMFV
-462 EDKEENKDNNK
+462 DKNNKK
-473 GYIFTLNIDDNIL
+473 GYIHTLNIDD
-486 RKIFEDDKI
+486 KIIQDIFKNEKI

-502 KEGIVEIL
+502 KEGIVESL
-510 EKGSDFKNLVF
+510 EKGNDFKNLIF

-540 TNIFKRSR
+540 TNIFKRNR
-548 RKL
+548 RRL

>member
-165 DNYKVNEEYGL
+165 DNYKINEEYGL

-208 LIIQFENL
+208 LIIQFGSL

-237 KLIQDKEMAYIS
+237 KLRQDKEMAYVS

-256 IEYDYEKNLGINIDS
+256 IEYDYEKDLGINIDS

-281 AYSYFKK
+281 AFSYLKK
-288 ISFNKFLDKFKDV
+288 LSFNKFLDKFKDI

-312 EENENYSIED
+312 KENENYSIED
-322 ILKTDIK
+322 ILKTDVK

-340 RNENKKEKEIL
+340 RNENKKEQEIL

-356 KIREDIILDLEIYS
+356 KIREDITLDLEIYS
-370 YNETKKEE
+370 YDETKKEE

-383 KQCIKNI
+383 KKCIKNI
-390 DKYENKIYVYNNSRE
+390 DKYGNRIYVYNNSRE

-411 YDEKENSNED
+411 YYEKENSNED

-449 TKELSENISIMFV
+449 TKEISENITIMFV
-462 EDKEENKDNNK
+462 DKNNKK
-473 GYIFTLNIDDNIL
+473 GYIYTLSIDDRII
-486 RKIFEDDKI
+486 KDIFENEEI
-495 EKISHGI
+495 EKVSHGI
-502 KEGIVEIL
+502 KEGIVESL
-510 EKGSDFKNLVF
+510 EKGNDFKNLIF

-540 TNIFKRSR
+540 TNIFKRNR
-548 RKL
+548 RRL

>member
-165 DNYKVNEEYGL
+165 DNYKINEEYGL

-229 EIAKATLN
+229 EIAKVTLN
-237 KLIQDKEMAYIS
+237 KLIQDKEMAYVS

-256 IEYDYEKNLGINIDS
+256 IEYDYEKDLGINIDS

-281 AYSYFKK
+281 AFSYLKK
-288 ISFNKFLDKFKDV
+288 LSFNKFLDKFKDV

-322 ILKTDIK
+322 ILNTDVK
-329 SKKKEDAILSS
+329 SKKKEDAIRNS
-340 RNENKKEKEIL
+340 RNDYKKEKEIL

-356 KIREDIILDLEIYS
+356 KIKEDIKLDLEIYS
-370 YNETKKEE
+370 YNDTKKEE

-383 KQCIKNI
+383 KQCIKDI
-390 DKYENKIYVYNNSRE
+390 GKYGNRIYVYNNSRE

-449 TKELSENISIMFV
+449 TKEISENITIMFV
-462 EDKEENKDNNK
+462 DKNNSK
-473 GYIFTLNIDDNIL
+473 GYIYTLSIDDGII
-486 RKIFEDDKI
+486 KDIFENEKI
-495 EKISHGI
+495 EKVSHGI

-510 EKGSDFKNLVF
+510 EKENDFKNLIF

-540 TNIFKRSR
+540 TNIFKRNR
-548 RKL
+548 RRL

>member
-1 MSKKILLIDGNS
+1 MSKKVLLIDGNS

-51 ENPDKIIVAFD
+51 EKPDKIIVAFD

-72 FSEYKAGRHKTPEDL
+72 FSEYKAGRHKAPEDL
-87 TMQFPIIKELLRMM
+87 TIQFPIIKELLKTM

-140 FQLVDMNVNIRYP
+140 FQLVDININIRYP

-165 DNYKVNEEYGL
+165 DNYKINEEYGL

-208 LIIQFENL
+208 LIIQFGSL
-216 EKIYEYIENSDGK
+216 EKIYEYIEKSDGK

-237 KLIQDKEMAYIS
+237 KLMQYKEMAYVS

-256 IEYDYEKNLGINIDS
+256 IEYDYEKDLGINIDS

-281 AYSYFKK
+281 AFSYLKK
-288 ISFNKFLDKFKDV
+288 LSFNKFLDKFKDV

-322 ILKTDIK
+322 ILNTDIN
-329 SKKKEDAILSS
+329 SKKKEEAIRNS
-340 RNENKKEKEIL
+340 RNDYKKEKESL
-351 EDKIK
+351 ENKVRKIK
-356 KIREDIILDLEIYS
+356 EDIKLDLEIYS

-390 DKYENKIYVYNNSRE
+390 DKYGNRIYVYNNSRE

-411 YDEKENSNED
+411 YDNRENSNED

-449 TKELSENISIMFV
+449 TKEISENITIMFV
-462 EDKEENKDNNK
+462 DKNNKK
-473 GYIFTLNIDDNIL
+473 GYIYTLGIDDRII
-486 RKIFEDDKI
+486 KDIFKNEEI
-495 EKISHGI
+495 EKVSHGI

-510 EKGSDFKNLVF
+510 EKGNDFKNLIF

-534 RTIWIK
+534 RAIWIK
-540 TNIFKRSR
+540 TNIFKRNR
-548 RKL
+548 RRL

>member
-183 VKALMGDASDNIPG
+183 VKALMGDASDNISG

-256 IEYDYEKNLGINIDS
+256 IEYDYEKDLGINIDS
-271 IKYTDWRTEE
+271 IRYTDWRTEE
-281 AYSYFKK
+281 AYSYLKK
-288 ISFNKFLDKFKDV
+288 ISFNKFLDKFKDI

-312 EENENYSIED
+312 EKNENYSIED
-322 ILKTDIK
+322 ILKTDVK

-340 RNENKKEKEIL
+340 RNENKKEQEIL
-351 EDKIK
+351 DNKIK
-356 KIREDIILDLEIYS
+356 KIRGDIKLDLEIYS

-378 ILEKL
+378 VLEKL
-383 KQCIKNI
+383 KQCIKDV

-411 YDEKENSNED
+411 YDEKENSDED
-421 IVDKYIKKYILKEDF
+421 IVDKYIKEYILKKDF

-449 TKELSENISIMFV
+449 TKEISENITIMFV
-462 EDKEENKDNNK
+462 DRNNSK
-473 GYIFTLNIDDNIL
+473 GYIYTLGI
-486 RKIFEDDKI
+486 DDKI
-495 EKISHGI
+495 IQDIFENEKIEKVSHGI
-502 KEGIVEIL
+502 KEGIVESL
-510 EKGSDFKNLVF
+510 EKGNDFKNLIF

-540 TNIFKRSR
+540 TNIFKRNR
-548 RKL
+548 RRL

>member
-165 DNYKVNEEYGL
+165 DNYKINEEYGL

-256 IEYDYEKNLGINIDS
+256 IEYDYEKDLGINIDS
-271 IKYTDWRTEE
+271 IRYTDWRTEE
-281 AYSYFKK
+281 AYSYLKK
-288 ISFNKFLDKFKDV
+288 ISFNKFLDKFKDI

-322 ILKTDIK
+322 ILNTDIN
-329 SKKKEDAILSS
+329 SKTKEDAIRNS

-356 KIREDIILDLEIYS
+356 KIREDIKLDLDIYS

-390 DKYENKIYVYNNSRE
+390 EKYGNRIYVYNNSRE

-449 TKELSENISIMFV
+449 TKEISENITIMFV
-462 EDKEENKDNNK
+462 DKNNSK
-473 GYIFTLNIDDNIL
+473 GYIYTLGI
-486 RKIFEDDKI
+486 DDKI
-495 EKISHGI
+495 IQDIFKNEKIEKVSHGI

-510 EKGSDFKNLVF
+510 EKGNDFKNLIF

-540 TNIFKRSR
+540 TNIFKRNR
-548 RKL
+548 RRLY

>member
-51 ENPDKIIVAFD
+51 EKPDKIIVAFD

-72 FSEYKAGRHKTPEDL
+72 FSEYKAGRHKAPEDL
-87 TMQFPIIKELLRMM
+87 TIQFPIIKELLKTM

-140 FQLVDMNVNIRYP
+140 FQLVDINVNIRYP

-165 DNYKVNEEYGL
+165 DNYKINEEYGL
-176 TPEKLIE
+176 IPEKLIE

-208 LIIQFENL
+208 LIIQFGSL
-216 EKIYEYIENSDGK
+216 EKIYEYIEKSDGK

-237 KLIQDKEMAYIS
+237 KLIQDKEMAYVS

-256 IEYDYEKNLGINIDS
+256 IEYDYEKDLGINIDS

-281 AYSYFKK
+281 AFSYLKK
-288 ISFNKFLDKFKDV
+288 LSFNKFLDKFKDI

-322 ILKTDIK
+322 ILNTDIN
-329 SKKKEDAILSS
+329 SKKKEEAIRNS
-340 RNENKKEKEIL
+340 RNDYKKEKELL
-351 EDKIK
+351 ENKVK
-356 KIREDIILDLEIYS
+356 KIREDIKLDLEIYS

-383 KQCIKNI
+383 KQCIKDV
-390 DKYENKIYVYNNSRE
+390 DKYGNRIYVYNNSRE
-405 KLGIKD
+405 KIGIKD
-411 YDEKENSNED
+411 YDNRENSNED

-449 TKELSENISIMFV
+449 TKEISENITIMFV
-462 EDKEENKDNNK
+462 DKNDKK
-473 GYIFTLNIDDNIL
+473 GYIYTLNIDD
-486 RKIFEDDKI
+486 KIIQDIFKNEEI
-495 EKISHGI
+495 EKVSHGI

-510 EKGSDFKNLVF
+510 EKGKDFKNLIF

-540 TNIFKRSR
+540 TNIFKRNR
-548 RKL
+548 RRL

>member
-51 ENPDKIIVAFD
+51 EKPDKIIVAFD

-72 FSEYKAGRHKTPEDL
+72 FNEYKAGRHKAPEDL
-87 TMQFPIIKELLRMM
+87 TIQFPIIKELLKTM

-127 GNKIII
+127 ENKIVI

-165 DNYKVNEEYGL
+165 DNYKINEEYGL

-208 LIIQFENL
+208 LIIQFGSL

-237 KLIQDKEMAYIS
+237 KLIQDKEMAYVS

-256 IEYDYEKNLGINIDS
+256 IEYDYEKDLGINIDS

-281 AYSYFKK
+281 AFSYLKK
-288 ISFNKFLDKFKDV
+288 LSFNKFLDKFKDI

-322 ILKTDIK
+322 ILNTDIN
-329 SKKKEDAILSS
+329 SKKKEEAIRNS
-340 RNENKKEKEIL
+340 RNDYKKEKESL
-351 EDKIK
+351 ENKVREIK
-356 KIREDIILDLEIYS
+356 EDIKLNLEIYS

-383 KQCIKNI
+383 KQCIKDI
-390 DKYENKIYVYNNSRE
+390 DKYGNRIYVYNNSRE
-405 KLGIKD
+405 KIGIKD
-411 YDEKENSNED
+411 YDNRENINED

-449 TKELSENISIMFV
+449 TKEISENITIMFV
-462 EDKEENKDNNK
+462 DKNNKK
-473 GYIFTLNIDDNIL
+473 GYIYTLNIDD
-486 RKIFEDDKI
+486 KIIQDIFKNEKI
-495 EKISHGI
+495 EKVSHGI

-510 EKGSDFKNLVF
+510 EKGNDFKNLIF

-534 RTIWIK
+534 RTIWIE
-540 TNIFKRSR
+540 TNIFKRNR
-548 RKL
+548 RRL

>member
-51 ENPDKIIVAFD
+51 EKPDKIIVAFD

-72 FSEYKAGRHKTPEDL
+72 FNEYKAGRHKAPEDL

-140 FQLVDMNVNIRYP
+140 FQLVDINVNIRYP

-165 DNYKVNEEYGL
+165 DNYKINEEYGL

-208 LIIQFENL
+208 LIIQFESL

-249 RDLGRID
+249 RDLGKID
-256 IEYDYEKNLGINIDS
+256 IEYDYEKDLGINIDS

-281 AYSYFKK
+281 AFSYLKK
-288 ISFNKFLDKFKDV
+288 LSFNKFLDKFKDI

-322 ILKTDIK
+322 ILNTDIN
-329 SKKKEDAILSS
+329 SKKKEEAIRNS
-340 RNENKKEKEIL
+340 RNDYKKEKESL
-351 EDKIK
+351 EN
-356 KIREDIILDLEIYS
+356 KIREIKEDVKLDLEIYS

-383 KQCIKNI
+383 QKCIKDI
-390 DKYENKIYVYNNSRE
+390 DKYGNRIYVYNNSRE

-411 YDEKENSNED
+411 YDNRENSNED

-449 TKELSENISIMFV
+449 TKEISENITIMFV
-462 EDKEENKDNNK
+462 DKNDKK
-473 GYIFTLNIDDNIL
+473 GYIYTLNIDD
-486 RKIFEDDKI
+486 KIIQDIFKNEKI
-495 EKISHGI
+495 EKVSHGI

-510 EKGSDFKNLVF
+510 EKENDFKNLIF

-540 TNIFKRSR
+540 TNIFKRNR
-548 RKL
+548 RRL

>member
-51 ENPDKIIVAFD
+51 EKPDKIIVAFD

-72 FSEYKAGRHKTPEDL
+72 FSEYKAGRHKAPEDL
-87 TMQFPIIKELLRMM
+87 TMQFPIIKELLKTM

-140 FQLVDMNVNIRYP
+140 FQLVDINVNIRYP

-165 DNYKVNEEYGL
+165 DNYKINEEYGL
-176 TPEKLIE
+176 IPEKLIE

-208 LIIQFENL
+208 LIIQFGSL
-216 EKIYEYIENSDGK
+216 EKIYKYIENSDGK

-237 KLIQDKEMAYIS
+237 KLIQDKEMAYVS
-249 RDLGRID
+249 KDLGRID
-256 IEYDYEKNLGINIDS
+256 IEYDYEKDLGINIDS

-281 AYSYFKK
+281 AFSYLKK
-288 ISFNKFLDKFKDV
+288 LSFNKFLDKFKDI

-322 ILKTDIK
+322 ILNTDIN
-329 SKKKEDAILSS
+329 SKKKEEVIRNS
-340 RNENKKEKEIL
+340 RNDYKKEKELL
-351 EDKIK
+351 ENKVK
-356 KIREDIILDLEIYS
+356 KIREDIKLDLEIYS

-390 DKYENKIYVYNNSRE
+390 GKYGNRIYVYNNSRE
-405 KLGIKD
+405 KIGIKD
-411 YDEKENSNED
+411 YDNRENINED

-449 TKELSENISIMFV
+449 TKEISENITIMFV
-462 EDKEENKDNNK
+462 DKNDKK
-473 GYIFTLNIDDNIL
+473 GYIYTLNIDD
-486 RKIFEDDKI
+486 KIIQDIFKNEEI
-495 EKISHGI
+495 EKVSHGI

-510 EKGSDFKNLVF
+510 EKGKDFKNLIF

-540 TNIFKRSR
+540 TNIFKRNR

>member
-51 ENPDKIIVAFD
+51 EKPDKIIVAFD

-72 FSEYKAGRHKTPEDL
+72 FNEYKAGRHKAPEDL
-87 TMQFPIIKELLRMM
+87 TIQFPIIKELLKTM

-140 FQLVDMNVNIRYP
+140 FQLVDINVNIRYP

-165 DNYKVNEEYGL
+165 DNYKINEEYGL

-237 KLIQDKEMAYIS
+237 KLIKDKEMAYVS

-256 IEYDYEKNLGINIDS
+256 IEYDYEKDLGINIDS

-281 AYSYFKK
+281 AFSYLKK
-288 ISFNKFLDKFKDV
+288 LSFNKFLDKFKDV
-301 EIKKAEDTNKI
+301 EIKKAEDTNEI

-322 ILKTDIK
+322 ILNTDIN
-329 SKKKEDAILSS
+329 SKKKEEAIRNS
-340 RNENKKEKEIL
+340 RNDYKKEKESL
-351 EDKIK
+351 ENKVREIK
-356 KIREDIILDLEIYS
+356 ENIKLNLEIYS

-383 KQCIKNI
+383 KQCIKDV
-390 DKYENKIYVYNNSRE
+390 DKYGNRIYVYNNSRE
-405 KLGIKD
+405 KIGIKD
-411 YDEKENSNED
+411 YDNRENINED

-449 TKELSENISIMFV
+449 TKEISENITIMFV
-462 EDKEENKDNNK
+462 DKNNKK
-473 GYIFTLNIDDNIL
+473 GYIHTLNIDD
-486 RKIFEDDKI
+486 KIIQDIFKNEKI

-502 KEGIVEIL
+502 KEGIVESL
-510 EKGSDFKNLVF
+510 EKGNDFKNLIF

-540 TNIFKRSR
+540 TNIFKRNR
-548 RKL
+548 RRL

>member
-51 ENPDKIIVAFD
+51 EKPDKIIVAFD

-72 FSEYKAGRHKTPEDL
+72 FNEYKAGRHMAPEDL
-87 TMQFPIIKELLRMM
+87 TIQFPIIKELLRMM

-140 FQLVDMNVNIRYP
+140 FQLVDINVNIRYP

-165 DNYKVNEEYGL
+165 DNYKINEEYGL

-208 LIIQFENL
+208 LIIQFGSL
-216 EKIYEYIENSDGK
+216 KKIYKYIENSDGK

-237 KLIQDKEMAYIS
+237 KLIQDKEMAYVS

-256 IEYDYEKNLGINIDS
+256 IEYDYEKDLGINIDS

-281 AYSYFKK
+281 AFSYLKK
-288 ISFNKFLDKFKDV
+288 LSFNKFLDKFKDI

-322 ILKTDIK
+322 ILNTDIN
-329 SKKKEDAILSS
+329 SKKKEEAIRNS
-340 RNENKKEKEIL
+340 RNDYKKEKESL
-351 EDKIK
+351 ENKVREIK
-356 KIREDIILDLEIYS
+356 ENIKLNLEIYS

-383 KQCIKNI
+383 KQCIKDV
-390 DKYENKIYVYNNSRE
+390 DKYGNRIYVYNNSRE
-405 KLGIKD
+405 KIGIKD
-411 YDEKENSNED
+411 YDNRENINED

-449 TKELSENISIMFV
+449 TKEISENITIMFV
-462 EDKEENKDNNK
+462 DKNNKK
-473 GYIFTLNIDDNIL
+473 GYIYTLNIDD
-486 RKIFEDDKI
+486 KIIQDIFKNEKI
-495 EKISHGI
+495 EKVSHGI

-510 EKGSDFKNLVF
+510 EKGKDFKNLIF

-540 TNIFKRSR
+540 TNIFKRNR
-548 RKL
+548 RRL